1 MGFSSS
7 DLDPFMTEI
16 EDYIQA
22 VIERKLGINE
32 GEAELTAGTNT
43 ITFNTPYDSGEDW
56 EFIKMKAVDA
66 DGFNIGVTIGTMSNT
81 GFEVVVSSPC
91 TFKYRTS
98 YIRNWISD

>member
-1 MGFSSS
+1 MAFNLE
-7 DLDPFMTEI
+7 DLNLFMTEI

-22 VIERKLGINE
+22 VIETKLGINE
-32 GEAELTAGTNT
+32 GEVELLAGSNT
-43 ITFNTPYDSGEDW
+43 ITFNTPYESGEDW

-66 DGFNIGVTIGTMSNT
+66 DGFNIGVTIGTMSNM